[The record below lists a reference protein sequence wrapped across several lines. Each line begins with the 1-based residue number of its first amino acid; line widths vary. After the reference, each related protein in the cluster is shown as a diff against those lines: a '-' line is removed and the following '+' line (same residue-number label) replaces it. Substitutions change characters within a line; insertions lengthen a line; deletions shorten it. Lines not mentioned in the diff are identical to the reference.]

1 MTANYLISDYQ
12 KSTLAMLE
20 RLDRNAVDFFTTA
33 PFVIDCRDDKEAFN
47 LRISETM
54 RAVVMDRLSSG
65 HRYVSFL
72 GSPVRGYADE
82 KLQSRYRELD
92 PDGVKMVRSFRDDWR
107 SEVGRKA
114 YQSSKLG
121 TSQPSYGVDIILPIA
136 NIRLSYDLSSLNML

>member
-20 RLDRNAVDFFTTA
+20 RLDRNAVDFFVTA

-54 RAVVMDRLSSG
+54 RAVVIDRLATG
-65 HRYVSFL
+65 QRGVSFL
-72 GSPVRGYADE
+72 GSPVRTYADE
-82 KLQSRYRELD
+82 KLKSRYREFD
-92 PDGVKMVRSFRDDWR
+92 PDGIRLLRSFLGSWQ
-107 SEVGRKA
+107 SEIGRKG

-121 TSQPSYGVDIILPIA
+121 ASQPSHGVDIILPIA
-136 NIRLSYDLSSLNML
+136 NIRLHYDLSSLHLL